1 MASIERQGWGVV
13 SFVAVLVGLVGGCAS
28 QPPSV
33 SIAAGKP
40 GVGYD
45 RLSEQ
50 LTRSADRIVGLNVID
65 HKQSNGSRDNLDQ
78 LTSGQ
83 VDFALSQLDV
93 SRDLLRSG
101 KIETV
106 AILAHEYLHL
116 LVRADSPF
124 KTLADIDRR
133 RVAVGV
139 AGSGTNFTATQVIT
153 RSGLNVTAS
162 TPLLK
167 DALAQLKAGQV
178 DMVSYVGPLGASSI
192 IQAAITDDPPLRLL
206 AIPPAITNHLAVRF
220 PESYRS
226 SVIPAGTYNPRRPEP
241 AQDLPALATG
251 TGLMARGDAPSEKIG
266 LMAWSILATARQ
278 FATFYPELADGDPAS
293 LLQQGGVYMAPMAV
307 ETYEKGDPRS
317 AWLRFVQEND
327 VVQEYLLVLGLTSGA
342 GVLFGWWR
350 KRRSRQLVK
359 TSRQALTELKE
370 LHATKT
376 KVALAGAQALAE
388 RYRLMFIDG
397 NMSAETYEEID
408 RPLQLYLQSCQALIE
423 QADQKTLRETV
434 NVLDDTEALLNMPQE
449 VAVERLKELEDRYAN
464 MLLAGTIE
472 LMTYLQFRQWALAVL
487 QAKTSP
493 GLLTDS
499 AATRAEPGHP

>member
-1 MASIERQGWGVV
+1 MVSIGQRGW
-13 SFVAVLVGLVGGCAS
+13 VAVALATMLVSLVGGCGA
-28 QPPSV
+28 QPSPM

-40 GVGYD
+40 GAGYD

-50 LTRSADRIVGLNVID
+50 LTRSADRIVDLKIID
-65 HKQSNGSRDNLDQ
+65 RKQSNGSRDNLDQ

-83 VDFALSQLDV
+83 VDFALAQLDV

-101 KIETV
+101 KVETV

-124 KTLADIDRR
+124 KTLADMDRR

-139 AGSGTNFTATQVIT
+139 AGSGTNFTATQVIN
-153 RSGLNVTAS
+153 RSGLKVTAS
-162 TPLLK
+162 APLLQE
-167 DALAQLKAGQV
+167 ALAQLKAGQV
-178 DMVSYVGPLGASSI
+178 DMVAYVGPLGASSV

-206 AIPPAITNHLAVRF
+206 AIPPAIMNHLAVRF

-226 SVIPAGTYNPRRPEP
+226 SVIPAGTYDPRRPEP

-307 ETYEKGDPRS
+307 ETYQKGDPRS

-327 VVQEYLLVLGLTSGA
+327 VVQEYLVVLGLTSGA
-342 GVLFGWWR
+342 GLLVSRWR
-350 KRRSRQLVK
+350 QRRSRQLVK

-370 LHATKT
+370 LHANKT
-376 KVALAGAQALAE
+376 KAALAGAQALAE

-397 NMSAETYEEID
+397 NMSPETYEEID

-423 QADQKTLRETV
+423 QEDRKTLRETV
-434 NVLDDTEALLNMPQE
+434 NVLDDTEALLSMPQAM
-449 VAVERLKELEDRYAN
+449 AVERLKELEDRYAN
-464 MLLAGTIE
+464 MLLSGTIE

-487 QAKTSP
+487 QAKAGTV
-493 GLLTDS
+493 TDATATD
-499 AATRAEPGHP
+499 AATHQPSA

>member
-1 MASIERQGWGVV
+1 MTSIGPRGWVGV
-13 SFVAVLVGLVGGCAS
+13 ALATMLVGLTSGCGS
-28 QPPSV
+28 QPSPV

-40 GVGYD
+40 GAGYD

-50 LTRSADRIVGLNVID
+50 LTRSADRIVDLKVID

-83 VDFALSQLDV
+83 VDFALAQLDV
-93 SRDLLRSG
+93 SRDLLRGG
-101 KIETV
+101 KVETV

-139 AGSGTNFTATQVIT
+139 AGSGTNFTATQVIS
-153 RSGLNVTAS
+153 RSGLKVTAS
-162 TPLLK
+162 TPLLQE
-167 DALAQLKAGQV
+167 ALAQLKAGRV
-178 DMVSYVGPLGASSI
+178 DMVAYVGPLGASNV
-192 IQAAITDDPPLRLL
+192 IQAAITEEPPLRLL
-206 AIPPAITNHLAVRF
+206 AIPPAIMNHLAVRF

-226 SVIPAGTYNPRRPEP
+226 SVIPAGTYDPRRPEP

-251 TGLMARGDAPSEKIG
+251 TGLMARGDAPNEKIG

-278 FATFYPELADGDPAS
+278 FATFYPELADGDPTS

-307 ETYEKGDPRS
+307 ETYQKGDPRS

-342 GVLFGWWR
+342 GLLLSRWR
-350 KRRSRQLVK
+350 QRQSRQLVK

-370 LHATKT
+370 LHAHKT
-376 KVALAGAQALAE
+376 KAALAGAQALAE

-397 NMSAETYEEID
+397 NMSPETYEEID
-408 RPLQLYLQSCQALIE
+408 RPLQLYLQSCQALVE
-423 QADQKTLRETV
+423 QEDRKILRETV
-434 NVLDDTEALLNMPQE
+434 NVLDDTEALLNMPHPI
-449 VAVERLKELEDRYAN
+449 AVERLKELEERYAN
-464 MLLAGTIE
+464 MLLSGTIE

-487 QAKTSP
+487 QAKSGTWVAPTTTYVESDP
-493 GLLTDS
+493 T
-499 AATRAEPGHP
+499 